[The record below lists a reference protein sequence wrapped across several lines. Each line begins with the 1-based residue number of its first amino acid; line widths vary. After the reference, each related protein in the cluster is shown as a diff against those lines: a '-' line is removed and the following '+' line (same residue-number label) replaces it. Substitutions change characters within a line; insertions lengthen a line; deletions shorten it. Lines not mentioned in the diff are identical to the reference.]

1 MQYEWDEQKCEINR
15 NLHGTDF
22 AEAHRIFLSPVL
34 TALDDRF
41 DYGEDRWVG
50 LGLLDERIVYVVS
63 LNQTIRHGVLFR
75 CGRLYNMKE
84 SNLSSTSKTNWER
97 FDALT
102 DEEIDTSDSPPLSEE
117 FFTKAKW
124 LMPGEGLPHRRVV
137 DTVKVELDLDPQI
150 LAWFQS
156 QGEDYERRM
165 LAALRLYAEV
175 HQASAQ

>member
-1 MQYEWDEQKCEINR
+1 
-15 NLHGTDF
+15 
-22 AEAHRIFLSPVL
+22 
-34 TALDDRF
+34 
-41 DYGEDRWVG
+41 
-50 LGLLDERIVYVVS
+50 
-63 LNQTIRHGVLFR
+63 
-75 CGRLYNMKE
+75 MKE
-84 SNLSSTSKTNWER
+84 SNLSSSSRTSLQTSSKTNWER

-156 QGEDYERRM
+156 QGEDYEQRM

-175 HQASAQ
+175 HQASSQ